1 MIYFFYMKKGVLK
14 KGKARF
20 FVLIETLIIYL
31 SSNTNILNDLNDRGG
46 RNMPKG
52 T

>member
-1 MIYFFYMKKGVLK
+1 MKKGVLK

>member
-1 MIYFFYMKKGVLK
+1 MIHFFYMKKGVLK

-20 FVLIETLIIYL
+20 FVLIETLIICL
-31 SSNTNILNDLNDRGG
+31 FFIENILSDLNDRGG